1 MKIRQDARFSI
12 FQNPAMSAPNLSA
25 INLQIGQSIAKRRQQ
40 AGLTQEQVAE
50 RLGIGYV
57 AVSRMERGL
66 VMPTVAR
73 LYQLAEILGCSSADL
88 LDENSPLADDQAR
101 RLYLLFAR
109 LSESDRKM
117 LGDVL
122 QVLSER
128 LCEK

>member
-1 MKIRQDARFSI
+1 
-12 FQNPAMSAPNLSA
+12 MSAPDLSA
-25 INLQIGQSIAKRRQQ
+25 INRQIGQSIAKRRQQ

-101 RLYLLFAR
+101 RLYRLFAR
-109 LSESDRKM
+109 LSENDRKM

-122 QVLSER
+122 QILSER